1 MQTIPCY
8 IIDMKI
14 MNEQTENNKTIYTNP
29 VMEHYE
35 VDVQMDLFDF
45 LPSPQN
51 TERKE
56 ARSFEER

>member
-1 MQTIPCY
+1 
-8 IIDMKI
+8 MKI

-35 VDVQMDLFDF
+35 VDGQMDLFDF

-56 ARSFEER
+56 ACSFEER